1 MKKLLNVVQAPDI
14 RPRCK
19 AAIVPPAPVLH
30 LRRWQHHRLQV
41 GHDRVLC
48 CHSGLKALPGKRRQ
62 LLFLIPTAEDKK
74 GRLRGP
80 GSVSLDHAF
89 AGR

>member
-1 MKKLLNVVQAPDI
+1 MKKLLNVVQATDI
-14 RPRCK
+14 CPRCK

-30 LRRWQHHRLQV
+30 RRWAQHHRLQV
-41 GHDRVLC
+41 GHDRVPC
-48 CHSGLKALPGKRRQ
+48 CRLELKALSGKRRQ
-62 LLFLIPTAEDKK
+62 LLFMIAAAETKK

-80 GSVSLDHAF
+80 GSVSLDQAF

>member
-1 MKKLLNVVQAPDI
+1 MKKLLNVVQAPDV

-30 LRRWQHHRLQV
+30 RQRAQHHRLQV
-41 GHDRVLC
+41 GHDRARC
-48 CHSGLKALPGKRRQ
+48 CRSGLKALPRKRRQ
-62 LLFLIPTAEDKK
+62 LLFFIPTAEDKK

-80 GSVSLDHAF
+80 GSVSLDQAF